1 MKKSEKI
8 YLLIKNFHEKKP
20 KLSRLTYF
28 LFGGSLTLVISA
40 SAYNNYSIN
49 PVTQTDGVNAVYY
62 PFGLA
67 TLQPPDPT
75 NIITIKAGIGVT
87 AKQVCGYTDWST
99 AALVLPTQLMSSE
112 YWTKI
117 SSQLEQQAIQAV
129 TALSGALPQML
140 ACNVSPTFCHILNTA
155 QQLAQTEFAFTA
167 DTCKLLDNVSDALP
181 KNSALASCI
190 QNVMA
195 TNYKGISDAGQA
207 REYCIV
213 SNGTDYNSKIAS
225 VSSKAGKENKY
236 GFNSDKILD
245 LICPESRKTKIT
257 EGLSANYKSGPHTYS
272 SIQNTCSFAEKLLP
286 GFDVQYDAR
295 VTRAGTFQSTVS
307 NLIEENQKS
316 MSDDILLVV
325 NQMYAEYRKGKTPN
339 QVIAS
344 ASNNWAPGT
353 MESKKRAPLYLRGT
367 SNGAAPQFIVPPQ
380 QMYELAQLIDPTLS
394 GSTPDGV
401 VQANYKNSASPF
413 RQALDRVVGA
423 SSYISTLDAMNDLR
437 SRVLDACA
445 SSSDLQGEA
454 AQGNCTMMQ
463 AKLASQ
469 MQYLQTRMDAEQSV
483 LAMQKDVNSYV
494 QNVLRDRSK
503 NQRVGALPLQS
514 FDNKTTSI
522 DPSKM

>member
-40 SAYNNYSIN
+40 SAYNNYNIN
-49 PVTQTDGVNAVYY
+49 PVAQTDGVNAVYY
-62 PFGLA
+62 PFGLSS
-67 TLQPPDPT
+67 LQPPDPT
-75 NIITIKAGIGVT
+75 NVITIKAGIGVT

-112 YWTKI
+112 YWTNVSK
-117 SSQLEQQAIQAV
+117 QLEYQAIQAV

-167 DTCKLLDNVSDALP
+167 DTCKLLDNVADALP
-181 KNSALASCI
+181 KNTALATCI
-190 QNVMA
+190 QTVMSDQPK
-195 TNYKGISDAGQA
+195 YKISDPGQA

-225 VSSKAGKENKY
+225 VSSKGKDNKY
-236 GFNSDKILD
+236 GFSSDKILD

-257 EGLSANYKSGPHTYS
+257 EGLSANYKSGPHVYS

-286 GFDVQYDAR
+286 GFDIQYDAR

-307 NLIEENQKS
+307 NLIEENQKN
-316 MSDDILLVV
+316 MSDDIMLVV
-325 NQMYAEYRKGKTPN
+325 NQMYSEYRKGKTPN

-344 ASNNWAPGT
+344 AASNWAPAT
-353 MESKKRAPLYLRGT
+353 MESKRRAPLYMRGS
-367 SNGAAPQFIVPPQ
+367 SNGAAPQFLIPPQ
-380 QMYELAQLIDPTLS
+380 QMYELVQLIDPTLK
-394 GSTPDGV
+394 GSSFDDT
-401 VQANYKNSASPF
+401 VQANYKNTSSPF
-413 RQALDRVVGA
+413 RQALDRVVGSA
-423 SSYISTLDAMNDLR
+423 SYISTLDSMNDLR

-469 MQYLQTRMDAEQSV
+469 MQYLQTRMDAEQSI

-503 NQRVGALPLQS
+503 NQKVGSLPLQS
-514 FDNKTTSI
+514 FDNKTGI
-522 DPSKM
+522 NPSKM